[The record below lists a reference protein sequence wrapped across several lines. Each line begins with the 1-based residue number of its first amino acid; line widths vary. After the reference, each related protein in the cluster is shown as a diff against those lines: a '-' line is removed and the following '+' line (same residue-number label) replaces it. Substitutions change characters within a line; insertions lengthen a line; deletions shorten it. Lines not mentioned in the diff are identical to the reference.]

1 MPKYSKEA
9 GRETDQFTF
18 IRALSNIQT
27 DIKAYALVDLK
38 YPASNNLSSFPPQ
51 TGYMTSFPLLFCFYP
66 FLICAFVMSLLS
78 LI

>member
-1 MPKYSKEA
+1 MTANHRIVTEEIPKTWGPPLKFEKVFDGS
-9 GRETDQFTF
+9 
-18 IRALSNIQT
+18 S
-27 DIKAYALVDLK
+27 LVNVRV
-38 YPASNNLSSFPPQ
+38 PFQPEM